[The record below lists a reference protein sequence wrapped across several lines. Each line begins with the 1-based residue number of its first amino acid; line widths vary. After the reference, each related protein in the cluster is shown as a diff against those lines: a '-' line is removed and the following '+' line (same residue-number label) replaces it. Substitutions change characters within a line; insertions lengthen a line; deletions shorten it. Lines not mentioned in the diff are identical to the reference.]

1 MKSQKI
7 LITGGSRGL
16 GKELVVQ
23 FLDQDCEVHV
33 VGRNSNSEIKSPKL
47 KFHILDLFN
56 SHEVV
61 DFAKTFITLHGVPD
75 LLINNAGSGAFFEWD
90 SFPINQ
96 IEKQINLLFLSPV
109 LMCRVFAPQMASQQK
124 GKIVNI
130 TSLATIYP
138 LPFMPLYN
146 STKSALSSFTRSMQ
160 IEYHSIPSFIDV
172 ILGDVKTEFNDK
184 LTRTTSVGWSKRAKS
199 TWIKV
204 EKQLH
209 ESPAPNLI
217 AKRLIL
223 KISKCNGGVIYEGGF
238 IHRNI
243 YSFLSRF
250 LSNSLKNKIL
260 QKRYFN

>member
-33 VGRNSNSEIKSPKL
+33 VGRNSNSEMKSPKL

-56 SHEVV
+56 SYEVV
-61 DFAKTFITLHGVPD
+61 DFAKTFITSHGVPD

-184 LTRTTSVGWSKRAKS
+184 LTRTTSDGWSKRAKS
-199 TWIKV
+199 SWVKI

-209 ESPAPNLI
+209 ESPAPNRI

-223 KISKCNGGVIYEGGF
+223 KIAKCNGGVIYEGGF

-250 LSNSLKNKIL
+250 LPNSLKNKIL
-260 QKRYFN
+260 QKRYFD

>member
-23 FLDQDCEVHV
+23 FLDQDYEVHV
-33 VGRNSNSEIKSPKL
+33 VGRNSNREIKSPKL

-61 DFAKTFITLHGVPD
+61 DFAKTFITSHGVPD

>member
-23 FLDQDCEVHV
+23 FLNQDCEVHV
-33 VGRNSNSEIKSPKL
+33 VARNSNSELNSPKL

-56 SHEVV
+56 SREVV
-61 DFAKTFITLHGVPD
+61 DFAKTFITSHGLPD

-109 LMCRVFAPQMASQQK
+109 LMCRVFAPKMASQQK

-160 IEYHSIPSFIDV
+160 IEYHSFPSFIDV
-172 ILGDVKTEFNDK
+172 ILGDVKTEFNDR
-184 LTRTTSVGWSKRAKS
+184 LIRTTSDGWSERVKS
-199 TWIKV
+199 TWSKV

-209 ESPAPNLI
+209 DSPVPNHV
-217 AKRLIL
+217 AKRLVL
-223 KISKCNGGVIYEGGF
+223 KINKCNGGLIYEGGF
-238 IHRNI
+238 IHRNV
-243 YSFLSRF
+243 YSHLSRF
-250 LSNSLKNKIL
+250 LPNFLKNKIL
-260 QKRYFN
+260 QKRYFD